1 MGGKLTSQKSPKL
14 EDLKEDKVN
23 YAPIP
28 TGQLLD
34 GKVGKFTVKVE
45 QMEAQLVT
53 FLQEEEWLGQSDQH
67 LLENGFFKVIR
78 FSNIFCEQRSGE
90 RPRHVGERAL
100 PGGILPRRSRQGAD
114 QKPETTRR
122 SVDG

>member
-45 QMEAQLVT
+45 QMDEQLVT

-67 LLENGFFKVIR
+67 LLENGFFKVI
-78 FSNIFCEQRSGE
+78 
-90 RPRHVGERAL
+90 
-100 PGGILPRRSRQGAD
+100 
-114 QKPETTRR
+114 
-122 SVDG
+122 